1 MDQAK
6 LQIQSQTAQGNIQVQ
21 RERIDSEDKR
31 EGARIG
37 VRIATQDKDIDL
49 KKKQMAA
56 DFGMEIAKELGKDNA
71 GV

>member
-6 LQIQSQTAQGNIQVQ
+6 LQIQSQTAQGNIAVQ

-37 VRIATQDKDIDL
+37 VRLATQEKDLDL

-56 DFGMEIAKELGKDNA
+56 DFGMEVAKELGKDN
-71 GV
+71 VWI